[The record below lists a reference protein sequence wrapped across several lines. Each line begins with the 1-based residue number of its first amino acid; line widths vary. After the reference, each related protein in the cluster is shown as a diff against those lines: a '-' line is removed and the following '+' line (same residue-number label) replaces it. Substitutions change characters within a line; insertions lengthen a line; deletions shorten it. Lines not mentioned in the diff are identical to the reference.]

1 MPGTSTNV
9 PTALWPSVAVAVSAL
24 FWGTAWLPLR
34 EIVRTGLPQS
44 WSGVLIFAVPAL
56 ICLPLALFRW
66 RAILAG
72 GRPLLMVA
80 LGVGACNALFAQAL
94 TFGEIG
100 MIVLLFYLSP
110 VWATVLERIVL
121 GTPLAKH
128 RILGLVLG
136 LAGMVILQGLGGR
149 LPFPQDLAEWMG
161 LLAGV
166 CWAIGLVA
174 ANVAQ
179 GSSIIDKTSLQFFCA
194 TAFGFV
200 LMLALDSQASVPAQD
215 AILNGMPWILVTA
228 VWMIGAMALS
238 LWGAGRMSPARA
250 SMLLMLEVIVA
261 LVTAHW
267 WAGEPVGLNKVL
279 GGALILSAGI
289 VDAWGSARSDRMALK
304 GAA

>member
-1 MPGTSTNV
+1 MRATSTNV
-9 PTALWPSVAVAVSAL
+9 LWPSVAVAVSAL
-24 FWGTAWLPLR
+24 FWGTTWIPLR
-34 EIVRTGLPQS
+34 EITRSGLPQG

-56 ICLPLALFRW
+56 IALPLALYRW
-66 RAILAG
+66 RAIRAG
-72 GRPLLMVA
+72 GVPLLVVA

-94 TFGEIG
+94 SFGEIG

-110 VWATVLERIVL
+110 IWATLLERIVL
-121 GTPLAKH
+121 GTPLARH

-149 LPFPQDLAEWMG
+149 LPFPATLAEWMG
-161 LLAGV
+161 LVAGM
-166 CWAIGLVA
+166 CWAVGLVA

-194 TAFGFV
+194 TAIGFLLLLV
-200 LMLALDSQASVPAQD
+200 LHSQPDWPTPDSV
-215 AILNGMPWILVTA
+215 LNGMPWILATG
-228 VWMIGAMALS
+228 VWMVGAMALS
-238 LWGAGRMSPARA
+238 LWGAGKMSPARA

-261 LVTAHW
+261 LASAHW
-267 WAGEPVGLNKVL
+267 WAGEPVGLNKLL

-304 GAA
+304 EADAA